1 MLDGARFRGSMTGFG
16 PEKRNQLASA
26 NRLLAVGSELGIATL
41 IGLFGGSWLDGR
53 LGTRPWLTFLGLALG
68 MAAGIKSLMRLAP
81 KPARQA
87 PPKKNEPPG
96 SSAKKPASTPPSD
109 AP

>member
-26 NRLLAVGSELGIATL
+26 NRILAVGSELGIATL

-81 KPARQA
+81 KPRASA
-87 PPKKNEPPG
+87 PKKNDDAPAP
-96 SSAKKPASTPPSD
+96 AKKSDPTLPPD